1 MAESLCS
8 RRRWFAQRYAGSH
21 PFEGLG
27 AWLWKLFLC
36 ESGSLSLRLPA
47 PVRGSA
53 RAGRQGALLLR
64 PAARSPLSRFHWNSR
79 RQLGAILKPTG
90 RAGRATEGEAAR
102 GDWLR
107 LRRRLLS
114 EPRAA
119 AARSGPAWQQ
129 GKAAAAAAGEVLKQ

>member
-1 MAESLCS
+1 MAELLCS

-47 PVRGSA
+47 P
-53 RAGRQGALLLR
+53 AGRGRCCSALL
-64 PAARSPLSRFHWNSR
+64 PARLSRRFHWNSR

-90 RAGRATEGEAAR
+90 RAGRAAEGEAAR

-129 GKAAAAAAGEVLKQ
+129 GKAAAAAAAGEVLKQ